1 MEIAQKAIDR
11 AEAAEAALAECK
23 QENAELTA
31 RFDDHWNVVQRAINL
46 WQDRNPGNE
55 RMWPDHARLTCWLM
69 ETLEFEQA
77 RTGYLSTGLEERNK
91 ALAECKEKVV
101 ELRER
106 AKTLKIDDQGSI
118 FNTDLTS
125 AIELNS
131 LLECADCLVTSALAR
146 KESRGAHSRLDYTE
160 RDDDAWLKHTLNWN
174 DNGEVRLD
182 YKPVTITKH
191 QPLARSY

>member
-1 MEIAQKAIDR
+1 MFIREAGWKGFTDETDASDRRIAALVDNTHGERPGVLREELAKTMYDKAGVFR
-11 AEAAEAALAECK
+11 TEAALAEC
-23 QENAELTA
+23 
-31 RFDDHWNVVQRAINL
+31 
-46 WQDRNPGNE
+46 
-55 RMWPDHARLTCWLM
+55 
-69 ETLEFEQA
+69 QA
-77 RTGYLSTGLEERNK
+77 
-91 ALAECKEKVV
+91 KVHD
-101 ELRER
+101 LRER
-106 AKTLKIDDQGSI
+106 AKTLKMDDHGSV

-125 AIELNS
+125 ALELHS

-174 DNGEVRLD
+174 DNGQVRLD

>member
-1 MEIAQKAIDR
+1 METVVFGRR
-11 AEAAEAALAECK
+11 AGQAAAERVKEQGDTGARIEASVLADEDRRIAAIVGNSEGERPGVLREELAKTMYDKAGVYRTE
-23 QENAELTA
+23 EALT
-31 RFDDHWNVVQRAINL
+31 
-46 WQDRNPGNE
+46 
-55 RMWPDHARLTCWLM
+55 
-69 ETLEFEQA
+69 
-77 RTGYLSTGLEERNK
+77 
-91 ALAECKEKVV
+91 ECKEKVV

-106 AKTLKIDDQGSI
+106 AKTLKIDDHGSI

-146 KESRGAHSRLDYTE
+146 KESRGAHSRLDHTE
-160 RDDDAWLKHTLNWN
+160 RDDDHWLKHTLNWN